1 MAFGYKIIFY
11 IIVVCSAFRVRL
23 LGDSHKL
30 FSTCFIY
37 QNKAILQS
45 HVFLIKSPIVI
56 KLAIFYCPLF
66 HAFLCQQ
73 PGVVI
78 EYR

>member
-30 FSTCFIY
+30 FST
-37 QNKAILQS
+37 
-45 HVFLIKSPIVI
+45 
-56 KLAIFYCPLF
+56 
-66 HAFLCQQ
+66 
-73 PGVVI
+73 
-78 EYR
+78 EYLKFVLNAHMLYISE